1 MREARPIAMPR
12 AAVEVDH
19 AHVFFPGSVAPVV
32 DIEHLRI
39 VEGERVAVLGPS
51 GAGKTTLLR
60 MLNAR
65 IRPSAGRVRVL
76 DRELDARKRMP
87 RAARRQVGFVFQSFN
102 LVDRAT
108 VLGNVLCGRLGHLG
122 PASLLGVFPK
132 RDREA
137 AYAALEEVEL
147 AGKADRRAD
156 TLSGGEQQRVGIARV
171 IAQAPRLLLADEPVS
186 NLDPELAD
194 EILELIVAAAARRG
208 TTLITTLHVP
218 EQAQRYS
225 GRVLGMRR
233 GRLVCDCAA
242 SELGSERLRRI
253 YGRSEVALPALDAGV
268 NSVSTSS

>member
-1 MREARPIAMPR
+1 MPR

-32 DIEHLRI
+32 DVEHLRI

-65 IRPSAGRVRVL
+65 VRPDAGRVRVL
-76 DRELDARKRMP
+76 DRDVDAPARMP

-102 LVDRAT
+102 LVGRAT
-108 VLGNVLCGRLGHLG
+108 VLENVLCGRLGHLG
-122 PASLLGVFPK
+122 PASLLGIFPK

-137 AYAALEEVEL
+137 AFAALEEVEL
-147 AGKADRRAD
+147 TGKADRRAD
-156 TLSGGEQQRVGIARV
+156 SLSGGEQQRVGIARV

-194 EILELIVAAAARRG
+194 EILELIVSAAARRG
-208 TTLITTLHVP
+208 TTLVTTLHVP
-218 EQAQRYS
+218 EQARRYS
-225 GRVLGMRR
+225 ERILGMRR
-233 GRLVCDCAA
+233 GRLVSDCAA
-242 SELGSERLRRI
+242 GELSSERLRRI
-253 YGRSEVALPALDAGV
+253 YGRSELPLPARDTDSA
-268 NSVSTSS
+268 SVRS